1 VLISTF
7 APVWYLNVMILKQ
20 FVNRTQAGSALVE
33 ELRKRSWSGR
43 LVVVGLPRGGVPVA
57 AEVARELHAPLDIMM
72 VRKIGTPGHE
82 ELACGAIATPD
93 VVVWNER
100 VLAASGQTLESLA
113 AVLER
118 EREEML
124 RRERAI
130 RSFLT
135 PALSLEDAAVVLV
148 DDGVAT
154 GATMKAAIK
163 AARLQRPREI
173 LVALPV
179 APTDTY
185 GELRRENGCEVVCL
199 AVVPAGAFG
208 SVGSWYEDFSQV
220 ETEACRDLL
229 EENRRSVEKQ
239 SYPAPGGDSASSCH
253 SV

>member
-1 VLISTF
+1 
-7 APVWYLNVMILKQ
+7 MILKQ
-20 FVNRTQAGSALVE
+20 FVNRTQAGCALGE
-33 ELRKRSWSGR
+33 ELRKRSWSGPV
-43 LVVVGLPRGGVPVA
+43 VVVGLPRGGVPVA
-57 AEVARELHAPLDIMM
+57 AEVARELRASLDIMM

-93 VVVWNER
+93 VVIWNER
-100 VLAASGQTLESLA
+100 VLATVGLTPEALEI
-113 AVLER
+113 VVER
-118 EREEML
+118 EREEMS

-135 PALSLEDAAVVLV
+135 PALSLHDAAVVIV

-163 AARLQRPREI
+163 AARLQRPKEI

-185 GELRRENGCEVVCL
+185 AELRRENGCEVVCL
-199 AVVPAGAFG
+199 AVAPAGTFG
-208 SVGSWYEDFSQV
+208 SVGSWYDDFSQV

-229 EENRRSVEKQ
+229 EENRRNIEGQ
-239 SYPAPGGDSASSCH
+239 SYQEPGEYPTNPHH

>member
-1 VLISTF
+1 
-7 APVWYLNVMILKQ
+7 MMLKQ
-20 FVNRTQAGSALVE
+20 FANRTQAGIALGE
-33 ELRKRSWSGR
+33 ELRKRSWSAP

-57 AEVARELHAPLDIMM
+57 AEVARELRAPLDIMM
-72 VRKIGTPGHE
+72 VRKIGMPGHA

-100 VLAASGQTLESLA
+100 VLAASGQTLENLA

-118 EREEML
+118 EREEMG

-135 PALSLEDAAVVLV
+135 PPLSLQDAVVVIV

-154 GATMKAAIK
+154 GATVKAAIK

-185 GELRRENGCEVVCL
+185 AELRRENGCEVVCL
-199 AVVPAGAFG
+199 AIAPAGAFG

-229 EENRRSVEKQ
+229 EENRRNVAGHTHQEL
-239 SYPAPGGDSASSCH
+239 GDSPTSDHH
-253 SV
+253 SI

>member
-1 VLISTF
+1 
-7 APVWYLNVMILKQ
+7 MMLKQ
-20 FVNRTQAGSALVE
+20 FANRTQAGCALGE
-33 ELRKRSWSGR
+33 ELRKRSWKGP
-43 LVVVGLPRGGVPVA
+43 LVVIGLPRGGVPVA
-57 AEVARELHAPLDIMM
+57 AEVARELRAPFDIMM

-93 VVVWNER
+93 VIIWNPR
-100 VLAASGQTLESLA
+100 VLAAVGVAPEALE
-113 AVLER
+113 AVVER
-118 EREEML
+118 EREEMS

-135 PALSLEDAAVVLV
+135 PALSLQDAAVVIV

-163 AARLQRPREI
+163 AVRLQRPREI

-185 GELRRENGCEVVCL
+185 GELRRDNGCDVMCL
-199 AVVPAGAFG
+199 TVAPVGAFG
-208 SVGSWYEDFSQV
+208 SVGSWYDDFSQV

-229 EENRRSVEKQ
+229 EENRVNVEKQ
-239 SYPAPGGDSASSCH
+239 NYHEPGKDPPNTQR